1 MRVLPTRRL
10 ASTAACAAV
19 LVAVTGPAA
28 LAAHSVQER
37 EHAASQAA
45 VPGAEKLLAQ
55 VRSLSAADP
64 VLHPVV
70 ELVDQALKKG
80 TLPADQAKRLGDAAK
95 KAVAEAAAHPAA
107 LAMPTTAPT
116 QPAAPTAS
124 GSPTA
129 TATSSALPHPTVT
142 SSSSLPA
149 APARAAAAGSAK
161 QPTVRDLSG
170 DLQTVVQSISN
181 LVNAVTT
188 NLGQVLP
195 AATGLVTDLVGL
207 ITGILGGVLPTASV
221 SASASASASAPSL
234 STG

>member
-10 ASTAACAAV
+10 ASTALCAAV

-37 EHAASQAA
+37 ERAVSQAA

-55 VRSLSAADP
+55 VRSLGAADP
-64 VLHPVV
+64 ALHPVV

-107 LAMPTTAPT
+107 LATPTTAPT
-116 QPAAPTAS
+116 LAATPTAS
-124 GSPTA
+124 GSPTTA
-129 TATSSALPHPTVT
+129 ATSSALAHPSAA
-142 SSSSLPA
+142 SSPSLPVT
-149 APARAAAAGSAK
+149 PARAAAGGDAK
-161 QPTVRDLSG
+161 QPAARDLSG
-170 DLQTVVQSISN
+170 DLQTVVQAISN

-207 ITGILGGVLPTASV
+207 ITGILGGVLPTAS
-221 SASASASASAPSL
+221 ASASASASAPSL